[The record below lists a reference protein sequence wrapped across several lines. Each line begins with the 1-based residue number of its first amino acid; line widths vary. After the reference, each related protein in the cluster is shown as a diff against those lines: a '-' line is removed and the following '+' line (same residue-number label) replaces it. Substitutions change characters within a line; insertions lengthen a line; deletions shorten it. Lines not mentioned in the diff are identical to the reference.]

1 MKALPAL
8 IAACLLALSPVTAS
22 AQSGPLTLEY
32 SAPRGCLSEEEFRDE
47 VSARLGTIPFGDG
60 GSPLV
65 VTIVAHNK
73 AGWLGTLELQGRER
87 VLKNADCPA
96 LARDLAAALAV
107 QLDAPPPPSDEPK
120 PGGVGVV
127 GGVIGGVISDDKQT
141 VTLDVQAEDPSL
153 TLYVIRGQQL
163 AYGSVGGYASTAVG
177 YSFESLC
184 TAPCKLELEPNDYH
198 FAIGRGVAT
207 PLPLDN
213 RVRIQ
218 APSRVD
224 LAYRSRRAVRIVGF
238 LVSLVGSSV
247 GLGLFVK
254 GAADQSKSMMITG
267 GVVAGASFVVGLP
280 MTWVGDRNSL
290 ELTPAR

>member
-1 MKALPAL
+1 MNAFSALL
-8 IAACLLALSPVTAS
+8 AACLLGLIPLSAS
-22 AQSGPLTLEY
+22 AQQTLLTLEY

-47 VSARLGTIPFGDG
+47 VAARLGTIPFGEH

-73 AGWLGTLELQGRER
+73 GGWLGTLELQGRER
-87 VLKNADCPA
+87 VLKNAECPA

-107 QLDAPPPPSDEPK
+107 QLDAPPPPAEEP
-120 PGGVGVV
+120 PERAVI
-127 GGVIGGVISDDKQT
+127 GGVIGGLVSDEKRT
-141 VTLDVQAEDPSL
+141 VTVDVQAEDPSL
-153 TLYVIRGQQL
+153 TLYVIRNQQL
-163 AYGSVGGYASTAVG
+163 AYGSVGGYATTAVG

-198 FAIGRGVAT
+198 FAIGRGVAA

-218 APSRVD
+218 SPSRVD
-224 LAYRSRRAVRIVGF
+224 LAYKSRAAVRIIGY
-238 LVSLVGSSV
+238 LVTLVGSAV

-254 GAADQSKSMMITG
+254 GTAEQSKSVMITG
-267 GVVAGASFVVGLP
+267 GAVCGASLLVGLP
-280 MTWVGDRNSL
+280 MTLIGDRNSL
-290 ELTPAR
+290 ELTPGR